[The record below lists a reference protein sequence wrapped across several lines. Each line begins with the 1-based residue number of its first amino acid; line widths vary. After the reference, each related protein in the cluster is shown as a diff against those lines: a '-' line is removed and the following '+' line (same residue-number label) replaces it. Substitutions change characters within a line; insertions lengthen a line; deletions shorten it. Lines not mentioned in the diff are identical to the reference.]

1 MDADTVLILGLLT
14 VGFSIPTMVSAIS
27 DSRAPRAAIVTTLVG
42 GSLIFYAFK
51 HILMGM
57 RWRIFPTCFQRD
69 CQIYTIGFSVLAY
82 FGC

>member
-51 HILMGM
+51 THPDG
-57 RWRIFPTCFQRD
+57 
-69 CQIYTIGFSVLAY
+69 
-82 FGC
+82 

>member
-51 HILMGM
+51 THPDGDALE
-57 RWRIFPTCFQRD
+57 D
-69 CQIYTIGFSVLAY
+69 LSNVFST
-82 FGC
+82 